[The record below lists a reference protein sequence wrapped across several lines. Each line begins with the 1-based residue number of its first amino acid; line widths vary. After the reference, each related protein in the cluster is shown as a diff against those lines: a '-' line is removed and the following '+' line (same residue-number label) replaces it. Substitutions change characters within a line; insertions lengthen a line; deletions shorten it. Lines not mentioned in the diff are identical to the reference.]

1 MRAVVVYESM
11 YGNTHVV
18 AAGIADGLRTVADV
32 TVVPVAH
39 VDDVTLSGVDLLVVG
54 GPTHVHGVTTPRSR
68 QAAIAAAA
76 TPGSELTVDPDV
88 EGSGLREWLDGLIV
102 PTTTMKA
109 AAFDTRVD
117 GPAML
122 TGRASRGIARRL
134 RGVGL
139 EMISPP
145 ESFLVDREN
154 HLKPGVANAA
164 VAWGEQIGRSAVAA
178 AGAAGASA
186 S

>member
-11 YGNTHVV
+11 YGNTHMV
-18 AAGIADGLRTVADV
+18 AAGIADGLRIVADV

-39 VDDVTLSGVDLLVVG
+39 IDDVTLSGVDLLVVG

-68 QAAIAAAA
+68 QAAIAAAE
-76 TPGSELTVDPDV
+76 TPGSDLTVDPDA

-102 PTTTMKA
+102 PTTTKA
-109 AAFDTRVD
+109 AAFDTRLD
-117 GPAML
+117 GPAMV

-134 RGVGL
+134 WSVGL
-139 EMISPP
+139 EMIAPP

-164 VAWGEQIGRSAVAA
+164 VAWGEKIGRSVVAA
-178 AGAAGASA
+178 TGATGASG